1 MRSPEDSGCEGPADT
16 LLILITNAHDYLSL
30 IIVTLS
36 LIFVI
41 WHMKQQGHVRPEQH
55 TVTRWRRGGSRLNDI
70 FYRHF
75 FLGNQGQVFLFL
87 HLIPNHIYALYWNAH
102 FKIIQGTQS
111 GRFFYTIIETY
122 PSTLAAPVD
131 ISGRLQTNHM
141 HCPQN

>member
-1 MRSPEDSGCEGPADT
+1 M
-16 LLILITNAHDYLSL
+16 
-30 IIVTLS
+30 IIHTETR

-41 WHMKQQGHVRPEQH
+41 WHMEQTRPCQTRATHCDSLEARGDQGSI
-55 TVTRWRRGGSRLNDI
+55 TF

-102 FKIIQGTQS
+102 FKTIQGTKS

-131 ISGRLQTNHM
+131 IQIGFKQTTCTAPKTNKDPK
-141 HCPQN
+141 CQKGPY